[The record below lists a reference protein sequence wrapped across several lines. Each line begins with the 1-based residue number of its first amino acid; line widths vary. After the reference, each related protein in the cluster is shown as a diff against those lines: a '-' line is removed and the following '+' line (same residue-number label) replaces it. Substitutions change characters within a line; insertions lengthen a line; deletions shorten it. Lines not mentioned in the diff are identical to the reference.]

1 MRASASTAY
10 LRHTAGRPVN
20 FTSIRCAGGRRM
32 SDYKPPASSTPEPP
46 DASDSNPPEKRGQEV
61 DYSASTQLLADAARE
76 QADEAAQAAAAARA
90 LARAEAAA
98 GEANWSGEEPLR
110 AAVLRMLADA
120 HKPLRGP
127 AVRSADEKLRGAPP
141 AVAAP
146 APGAGWAAVP
156 LLPAVEGH
164 RPWLTT
170 FRPPAH
176 GAPSIRRGAVVA
188 PARAAGAGDAER
200 KVEREARRRGEAA
213 ERLGRARDSTLNYR
227 LGVGAKS
234 AEGAQRRPVPLGMK
248 GWASLVEERIER
260 ARQEGQFK
268 TLKGRGKPLARETA
282 EGNPFIAREEFLMN
296 RIVQRNRAAPP
307 WVELQAELD
316 SAVDTFRAGLRA
328 AWTRRAVRTLAAGR
342 SAEWLAELT
351 PAAAGALR
359 DAEWATHER
368 AYHEAALGEVN
379 ALVRRYNG
387 AAPYA
392 VRRAPLAREA
402 ELARACAESA
412 EDVVRGVRER
422 LAGAARPGVG
432 AVGTGQEEDEEGR
445 GGGQGGA
452 GTSEDGG
459 IGVWKVVRGWFGKL
473 RA

>member
-1 MRASASTAY
+1 
-10 LRHTAGRPVN
+10 
-20 FTSIRCAGGRRM
+20 M
-32 SDYKPPASSTPEPP
+32 SDYKSPASSTLEPP
-46 DASDSNPPEKRGQEV
+46 DASGSNPPEKRGQEI
-61 DYSASTQLLADAARE
+61 DHSASTQLLADAARE
-76 QADEAAQAAAAARA
+76 EADEAAQAAAAARA

-98 GEANWSGEEPLR
+98 GEANWTGEEPLR

-164 RPWLTT
+164 KPWLTT

-176 GAPSIRRGAVVA
+176 GAPSIRRGAVAV

-213 ERLGRARDSTLNYR
+213 ERLGRARESTLNYR
-227 LGVGAKS
+227 LGVGAKG

-248 GWASLVEERIER
+248 GWASLVEERIEVAR
-260 ARQEGQFK
+260 APGGPVQDAEGAGQA
-268 TLKGRGKPLARETA
+268 ARA
-282 EGNPFIAREEFLMN
+282 GDGGGNPFIAREEFLMN

-316 SAVDTFRAGLRA
+316 AAVDTFRVGLRA

-342 SAEWLAELT
+342 SAEWLAGLT
-351 PAAAGALR
+351 PAAARALR
-359 DAEWATHER
+359 DAEWAARER

-412 EDVVRGVRER
+412 EDR

-445 GGGQGGA
+445 GGGQGGP
-452 GTSEDGG
+452 GTSGDGG
-459 IGVWKVVRGWFGKL
+459 IGVWEVVRGWFGKL